1 MNIFVAIHDPGSRIL
16 DFFSRI
22 ENEQKRA
29 KKITFFELST
39 FYGGHIKNIRLGSG
53 MREAGS
59 VMHQIF
65 LIKDPGPG
73 VKMAPDPESR
83 IRIRNTVQ
91 PRNASQKTKNCK
103 CCATINYK

>member
-1 MNIFVAIHDPGSRIL
+1 MNIFIAIHDPGSWIS
-16 DFFSRI
+16 FPGFQM
-22 ENEQKRA
+22 NKRERP
-29 KKITFFELST
+29 KISSLELST

-59 VMHQIF
+59 VMRLKF
-65 LIKDPGPG
+65 LIKDQGQG

-91 PRNASQKTKNCK
+91 PTNASQKTKNCK
-103 CCATINYK
+103 CCATRNYN